1 MLPQSPAP
9 KRPKVPWWNEGIGNG
24 ALKGSASSAAA
35 HVETVVFEFENR
47 LISIK

>member
-9 KRPKVPWWNEGIGNG
+9 KRPKVPWWNEGIGNR
-24 ALKGSASSAAA
+24 ALKGSASNAAA